1 MRRRRRNRL
10 SGKAV
15 AGGAV
20 FVLIIVLLI
29 IAIFKAERSLRPV
42 AAMQA
47 EQLARSS
54 ANELIGGNVSDFLA
68 ENRFTYSDFAAV
80 LYDENGR
87 TVSVEAIPYNINRVQ
102 SELTVRINNAL
113 STLSSGT
120 ERIPIGSLTGS
131 ALLIGKGPSFR
142 VKICPMG
149 SAQVTLRSD
158 FTSAGLN
165 QTRHSISAVITAEL
179 RSSVPLYSF
188 DTEVSFEFLLAENII
203 VGNVPA
209 VSRYAW
215 SEL

>member
-10 SGKAV
+10 SGKTL

-20 FVLIIVLLI
+20 FAVIIVLLI
-29 IAIFKAERSLRPV
+29 VAMYKAERSVRPV

-54 ANELIGGNVSDFLA
+54 ANELIGETVSEYLS

-80 LYDENGR
+80 LYDDSGR
-87 TVSVEAIPYNINRVQ
+87 TVSVEAVPYNINRVQ
-102 SELTVRINNAL
+102 SELTVKVNQAL
-113 STLSSGT
+113 DDVSSRT
-120 ERIPIGSLTGS
+120 EHIPIGSLTGS
-131 ALLIGKGPSFR
+131 AMLTGKGPSLKVR
-142 VKICPMG
+142 ICPSG
-149 SAQVTLRSD
+149 AAQVALKSD
-158 FTSAGLN
+158 FSSAGVN

-179 RSSVPLYSF
+179 HSSVPVYSF

-215 SEL
+215 NEL